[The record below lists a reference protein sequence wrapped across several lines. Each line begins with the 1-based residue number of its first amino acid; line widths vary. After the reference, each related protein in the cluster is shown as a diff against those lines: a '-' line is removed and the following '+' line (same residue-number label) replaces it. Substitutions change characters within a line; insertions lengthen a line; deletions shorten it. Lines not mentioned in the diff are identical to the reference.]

1 MRLSEQSYSPRHL
14 NRARHM
20 DPQASSTRDSTQRD
34 GKVGRSDD
42 LRGVPG
48 TAKGG
53 FVEMRY
59 LTPFMLARPSVMF
72 KTGFAETS

>member
-1 MRLSEQSYSPRHL
+1 
-14 NRARHM
+14 M
-20 DPQASSTRDSTQRD
+20 DPQGSGTRDRPL
-34 GKVGRSDD
+34 GCLAGRSDD
-42 LRGVPG
+42 LPGIPG

>member
-1 MRLSEQSYSPRHL
+1 MAFVLIDCPTF
-14 NRARHM
+14 AG
-20 DPQASSTRDSTQRD
+20 DAPSTQRD